1 MGRGVFL
8 DDVRVFED
16 VLGADDALVILC
28 AGHVLLVVDLDP
40 EIMSISYHR
49 IIIQGWAKFPCIGEF
64 SSCC

>member
-1 MGRGVFL
+1 MRRGVFL

-40 EIMSISYHR
+40 ESVSLSYHR
-49 IIIQGWAKFPCIGEF
+49 IIILVMR
-64 SSCC
+64 